1 MASVGVSNLHIAK
14 LLTDNKDGVTYDT
27 PKKVAPSITV
37 GMVPTTN
44 SNNLYGDDQ
53 VVSADTT
60 LGPVELTL
68 NTTDLPAGIEAEML
82 GHTINEDGVMVS
94 NSQDQ
99 APYFAVGFSSKQT
112 DDGKELFVW
121 LLKVKFRVPDSN
133 HQTKGE
139 NVEYQTPTIIG
150 SGIPRTSDGDWRYK
164 VKSGD
169 EGVNQSKI
177 ESWFTQV
184 YDKSTAEAPAST
196 QTFNT
201 EEETTDSTI

>member
-1 MASVGVSNLHIAK
+1 MASIGVKNLHTAK
-14 LLTDNKDGVTYDT
+14 LITDNKEGVTYET
-27 PKKVAPSITV
+27 PKPVAPSITV

-53 VVSADTT
+53 VVSSDTT
-60 LGPVELTL
+60 LGPVELTI
-68 NTTDLPAGIEAEML
+68 NTTDLPADVEAELL
-82 GHTINEDGVMVS
+82 GHTINEDGVMVA
-94 NSQDQ
+94 NSGDQ

-121 LLKVKFRVPDSN
+121 LLKVRFRVPDSN

-139 NVEYQTPTIIG
+139 NVEYQTPTIVG

-169 EGVNQSKI
+169 EGVNQTKI
-177 ESWFTQV
+177 DSWFTQV
-184 YDKSTAEAPAST
+184 YDKTTAVPEV
-196 QTFNT
+196 
-201 EEETTDSTI
+201 